1 MVQNPRVLIVADDLT
16 GAMDSA
22 GPFAAIGVETWV
34 VAVPMQCDPAAIAGA
49 RVVSVNTDSRHL
61 PAVQA
66 ATRVRDIV
74 LRLGPEA
81 FDIVVKKIDSTLRGN
96 VVSETLALLE
106 ASGRRRAV
114 IAPAFPAQ
122 GRTVKNGVVH
132 VNGVPLA
139 ETAFARDALSPPPLA
154 PLQKVFAEARPGL
167 AVAIAG
173 AGDDVNSDSN
183 IRIWIADGATN
194 ADLAVTVSAI
204 HDQFREVLLAG
215 SAGITKPLAR
225 ACFSA
230 TGSQAAPEQLTGTIV
245 FAVGSRAVQSAEQVE
260 SLMREPG
267 SRMLRAPNG
276 RLLQK
281 EFPTARNL
289 VLKATADDAGKEGDA
304 QQVAADLAR
313 NAIDAARSTHA
324 QALVATGGDTAI
336 AILTATGYPALQVL
350 GDLMPGIPYARIRVD
365 GAPLWL
371 VTKAG
376 GFGGRDTFRQIARR
390 LRTEFATEDTEIT
403 ERNTGK

>member
-1 MVQNPRVLIVADDLT
+1 MTENPRVLIVADDLT

-22 GPFAAIGVETWV
+22 GPFAGIGVETWV
-34 VAVPMQCDPAAIAGA
+34 VAVPMQCDPATIAGA

-61 PAVQA
+61 PAVHA

-74 LRLGPEA
+74 RRLGLEA

-122 GRTVKNGVVH
+122 GRTVNNGVVH

-154 PLQKVFAEARPGL
+154 PLQQVFAEAAPGL
-167 AVAIAG
+167 GVAIAG
-173 AGDDVNSDSN
+173 AGDDFRSASS
-183 IRIWIADGATN
+183 IRIWIADGATD
-194 ADLAVTVSAI
+194 ADLSATVSAVQ
-204 HDQFREVLLAG
+204 DQLGDLLLVG

-225 ACFSA
+225 VCFDGMVSRV
-230 TGSQAAPEQLTGTIV
+230 APKKLTGTIV
-245 FAVGSRAVQSAEQVE
+245 FAIGSRAVQSAEQVE
-260 SLMREPG
+260 SLMQEPG

-281 EFPTARNL
+281 EFPAARNL

-304 QQVAADLAR
+304 QQVAADMAR
-313 NAIDAARSTHA
+313 NAIDAARRTHA

-336 AILTATGYPALQVL
+336 AILTATGNPELQVL

-390 LRTEFATEDTEIT
+390 LRAEFGTEETEIT
-403 ERNTGK
+403 VRNTGE